1 MIMGKPIYQIFVVNN
16 SIASNQAWKALSEA
30 GRKALWD
37 QEKAAREAVGAKAL
51 VVCDSAW
58 ADEMHPG
65 WGVVCF
71 PDLQARIEQTRL
83 LKKAGWLDIMDAFT
97 LLGTSENEPEA
108 VTLPNP
114 IYKLWI
120 IKNNPATALTR
131 IHKGLE
137 ALVFE
142 KHNAIN
148 KEFGGQNILY
158 CDSSWC
164 NEAYQG
170 FGISVC
176 PDAQANMKI
185 MAGLN
190 ELGWPGYFE
199 AISYLGIPS
208 T

>member
-1 MIMGKPIYQIFVVNN
+1 MSKPIYQIFVINN
-16 SIASNQAWKALSEA
+16 NIASNQARKTLSEA
-30 GRKALWD
+30 EQKALWN
-37 QEKAAREAVGAKAL
+37 QEQAAREKVGAKAL

-65 WGVVCF
+65 WGVLRF
-71 PDLQARIEQTRL
+71 PNLQARIKQTRRL
-83 LKKAGWLDIMDAFT
+83 QKAGWLDIMDTFT
-97 LLGTSENEPEA
+97 LLGTSDSEPQA
-108 VTLPNP
+108 VTIPNP

-120 IKNNPATALTR
+120 VKNNPAYALTR
-131 IHKGLE
+131 NHPKGVE
-137 ALVFE
+137 ALLWE

-158 CDSSWC
+158 CDSTWC

-170 FGISVC
+170 FGISAY
-176 PDAQANMKI
+176 PDAEANMKI

-190 ELGWPGYFE
+190 ELGWPGYFDV
-199 AISYLGIPS
+199 ISYLGIPS